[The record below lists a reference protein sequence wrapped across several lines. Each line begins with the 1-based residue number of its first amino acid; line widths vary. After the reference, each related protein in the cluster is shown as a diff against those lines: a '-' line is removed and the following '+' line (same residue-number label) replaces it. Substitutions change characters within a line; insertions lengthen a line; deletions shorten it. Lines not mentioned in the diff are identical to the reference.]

1 MAAHNEARIVGYL
14 IEDPKINLDENG
26 KPVKIK
32 MSLKTARRELDSCP
46 TSHFENLQIYYDDKP
61 LMQRLAGLSQFD
73 VIDVKGVVTI
83 LPTNKSSICPKCGAN
98 LNLGPCGC
106 EKEETPNKMQEALM
120 KAFLNKK
127 K

>member
-46 TSHFENLQIYYDDKP
+46 TSHFENL
-61 LMQRLAGLSQFD
+61 
-73 VIDVKGVVTI
+73 
-83 LPTNKSSICPKCGAN
+83 
-98 LNLGPCGC
+98 
-106 EKEETPNKMQEALM
+106 
-120 KAFLNKK
+120 
-127 K
+127 